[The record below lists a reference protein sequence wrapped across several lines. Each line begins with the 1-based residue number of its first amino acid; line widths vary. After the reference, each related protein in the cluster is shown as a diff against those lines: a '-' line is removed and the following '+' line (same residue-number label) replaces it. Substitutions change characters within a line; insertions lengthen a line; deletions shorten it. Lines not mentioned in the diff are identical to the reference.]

1 MDISCLETLMSLKGK
16 YQLQVFAFSP
26 VIQEP
31 IVSDLLEAAGQHMHQ
46 ITADELCVLQ
56 GDGPARL
63 ARLPSSG
70 GKRDLLV
77 IYRNEAAVSDS
88 YFVGISPKIFH
99 RISEAVEGFFD
110 VRAPVFFIK
119 AIAKPG
125 PFVRIP
131 QLFTGRGK
139 YQLAAFIKGIQFSKI
154 FPPEF
159 VPEDLYRDEKMIDGF
174 TDPMVRCKPA
184 AGNNTMHMHM
194 IEHFLIPGMDDLYDT
209 GCCAEVLFAR
219 REFQKGPGAASVEQ
233 SIEELLVTVDK
244 AVQLMG
250 KSKDDMEIRRIYHF
264 SPPLIHPDFLIHS
277 LAVGAVAVAAGIV
290 MEFGMPAVGALG
302 NVDAKGTGFT
312 AHDGTGCFFLDI
324 RLEAAGRAK
333 CFIGKL
339 PDLLDLRPVHGKHLP
354 SGQKGLL
361 HFPCH

>member
-1 MDISCLETLMSLKGK
+1 
-16 YQLQVFAFSP
+16 
-26 VIQEP
+26 
-31 IVSDLLEAAGQHMHQ
+31 MHQ

-194 IEHFLIPGMDDLYDT
+194 IEHFLIPGMDGLYDT
-209 GCCAEVLFAR
+209 GRCTEVLFAR

-324 RLEAAGRAK
+324 RLEQPGRIK
-333 CFIGKL
+333 IFIGKI
-339 PDLLDLRPVHGKHLP
+339 PDLLDIKPGHRKHLP
-354 SGQKGLL
+354 SGQKDSP
-361 HFPCH
+361 HFQCHWKQGGHRAWWNLRIYVQAMT